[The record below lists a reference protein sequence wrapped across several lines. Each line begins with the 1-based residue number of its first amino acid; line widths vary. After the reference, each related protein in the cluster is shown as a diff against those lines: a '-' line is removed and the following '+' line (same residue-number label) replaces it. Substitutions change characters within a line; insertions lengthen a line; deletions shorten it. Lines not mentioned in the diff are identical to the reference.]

1 MSFDDIL
8 QLRAEPEFKSGRD
21 ASRGW
26 IRNVSSKGWSDKELR
41 QEIHHLLHQYRE
53 YMSIQKIKYSLT
65 TLSCLAK
72 LPAHIAGTFI
82 GTIPALV
89 TTGCSLFITRINLME
104 AELKAPGRE
113 LAYID
118 SLNKRICNYQ

>member
-53 YMSIQKIKYSLT
+53 YMRIQEIKYPLT

-82 GTIPALV
+82 GTIPGPV
-89 TTGCSLFITRINLME
+89 TTGCSLLTTRIRGSS
-104 AELKAPGRE
+104 APIAAGVRPTE
-113 LAYID
+113 WPY
-118 SLNKRICNYQ
+118 

>member
-53 YMSIQKIKYSLT
+53 YMRIQKIKYSLT

-72 LPAHIAGTFI
+72 LPAHIAGRLLLVYHQDQSHGGRVE
-82 GTIPALV
+82 GTRQR
-89 TTGCSLFITRINLME
+89 TGLHR
-104 AELKAPGRE
+104 
-113 LAYID
+113 
-118 SLNKRICNYQ
+118 